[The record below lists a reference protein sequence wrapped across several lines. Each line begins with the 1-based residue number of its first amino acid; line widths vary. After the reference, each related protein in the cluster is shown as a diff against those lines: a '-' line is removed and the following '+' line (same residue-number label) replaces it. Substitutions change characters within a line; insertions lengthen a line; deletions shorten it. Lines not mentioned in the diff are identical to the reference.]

1 MSSFSGVWVNLLG
14 GAIEAGRHALREL
27 DPKEIPAPLS
37 RVAAYQGGRL
47 PPPLATKLL
56 AEIDKNEWFRGKVV
70 DEWDGDAGETSD
82 LFLNRPD
89 GWWLDLAGRSVAADV
104 AQEQSRLD
112 GLQTRLEE
120 VAAKRRAAIKKATD
134 YKKALAKAQRRSKVL
149 TEEARRSVE
158 KRLSA
163 EVAQID
169 QLRTELET
177 VQTRFDGLAAEHREL
192 TEAFDTLRS
201 RLMKTRRSRLDDSE
215 RTGGSSSLP
224 RDPVKL
230 ARLLDLQSAEMGR
243 EIGTTRDAE
252 EMEPNRLRLAAGIRP
267 DSSDSIR
274 WLLGLDEP
282 VVVLVDGYNAQFHID
297 GSDFTSGGARRRLV
311 ESLKRVRAAAGV
323 KHRMAVVYDSTL
335 PGERDGRTSLG
346 GIEVRFAENDRIAD
360 EEIVEMTAG
369 LDRVVVV
376 SSDRAVRDGAEA
388 NGAVVLWSEALSGWL
403 ERS

>member
-1 MSSFSGVWVNLLG
+1 MSSFSGVWVNLLS
-14 GAIEAGRHALREL
+14 GAIEAGRRALLEL

-56 AEIDKNEWFRGKVV
+56 AEIDRNEWFRGKVV

-89 GWWLDLAGRSVAADV
+89 GWWLDLADRSVAAD
-104 AQEQSRLD
+104 AAHEQSQLD

-134 YKKALAKAQRRSKVL
+134 YKKALDKAQRRSKVL

-158 KRLSA
+158 QRLSA

-169 QLRTELET
+169 QLRAELAT
-177 VQTRFDGLAAEHREL
+177 AQTRFDDLAAEHREL
-192 TEAFDTLRS
+192 VEAFDALRS
-201 RLMKTRRSRLDDSE
+201 RLMKARRSRGEDSE

-243 EIGTTRDAE
+243 EIGTTRDVE
-252 EMEPNRLRLAAGIRP
+252 EMEPNRLTLDAGIRP
-267 DSSDSIR
+267 DSSDAIR

-282 VVVLVDGYNAQFHID
+282 VVVLVDGYNAQFHVD

-311 ESLKRVRAAAGV
+311 ESLKRLRAAAGV
-323 KHRMAVVYDSTL
+323 KHRIAVVYDSTL

-403 ERS
+403 ERL